1 MPTNLVESLKK
12 TAVSKPVTVRKSNK
26 RIVEKWQSVG
36 LLEGLSGRRKEIVAR
51 LLENEAAYLLKE
63 ANVMSSGEIE
73 GVASVAFPLV
83 RRVFGDIFAEKI
95 VSVQP
100 MNAPYGL
107 IFYLDFTFST
117 NDASKKMGMYD
128 NESVYGGNVKGAEII
143 NGVDIDS
150 NSTGFYD
157 LRNGYSSPFK
167 TQNLTLVASISGDNQ
182 MAPRNWVGTS
192 SSTAM
197 LGTDIASGGYE
208 ADVEWDPQILRDSTY
223 SYRLY
228 SVRLSVDNWNRL
240 NLSNTMGINAQ
251 LTVSGTANAAKVV
264 HRLTKLDKA
273 TRTIHFVMKAVNPAD
288 LLSDGVNNASVV
300 HFVVNDAW
308 GAGSTLGTIVG
319 EDWYFEGPYDKNSEY
334 NIAGTFQNFPELD
347 MKINSTHI
355 SAITKKL
362 KAKWTPEMAQDLA
375 AFHNVD
381 AEVELTGIL
390 SDHIE
395 LEIDREILNDLLKGA
410 TAGKRY
416 WNRHPGVFV
425 DSLTG
430 APLGNPPDYTGAV
443 DKWHETLMMVI
454 NDLSAVIH
462 RKTLLGPANF
472 IVCGP
477 EMSVILESSNAYL
490 ASVEPDDTKGT
501 AGVSRSG
508 SIAKK
513 WDVYVDPY
521 FPRNV
526 ILVGRQG
533 KQFLETGYVY
543 APYVP
548 LQVSMTIPDPNDFT
562 PRKAVMTR
570 YGKKMV
576 RPDLYG
582 IVIVQ
587 NLIF

>member
-1 MPTNLVESLKK
+1 
-12 TAVSKPVTVRKSNK
+12 
-26 RIVEKWQSVG
+26 
-36 LLEGLSGRRKEIVAR
+36 
-51 LLENEAAYLLKE
+51 
-63 ANVMSSGEIE
+63 MSSGEVE

-83 RRVFGDIFAEKI
+83 RRVFADIFAEKI

-107 IFYLDFTFST
+107 IFYLDFVYSS
-117 NDASKKMGMYD
+117 NDASKKMGMY
-128 NESVYGGNVKGAEII
+128 NQESVYGGNVKGAEII
-143 NGVDIDS
+143 NGVDVDS

-157 LRNGYSSPFK
+157 LRNGYSSPYK
-167 TQNLTLVASISGDNQ
+167 TNTGLAFATGSDPADNQ
-182 MAPRNWVGTS
+182 IAVREWETGSNS
-192 SSTAM
+192 AM
-197 LGTDIASGGYE
+197 LGTNIGTMGY
-208 ADVEWDPQILRDSTY
+208 AYHVEWDPQILKDGSNY
-223 SYRLY
+223 YRLY
-228 SVRLSVDNWNRL
+228 AVQLPVADWNRL
-240 NLSNTMGINAQ
+240 NLNNTMGINVV
-251 LTVSGTANAAKVV
+251 LKTDGTETGAKVV
-264 HRLTKLDKA
+264 HRLTKLDK
-273 TRTIHFVMKAVNPAD
+273 TNRTILLVMKASNSGSLIDNAGSNPTCDIHFVI
-288 LLSDGVNNASVV
+288 
-300 HFVVNDAW
+300 NDAW

-319 EDWYFEGPYDKNSEY
+319 EDWYFEGPANKSSEY
-334 NIAGTFQNFPELD
+334 GVTGTFQSFPELD

-362 KAKWTPEMAQDLA
+362 KAKWTPELAQDLS

-425 DSLTG
+425 DSITG
-430 APLGNPPDYTGAV
+430 APLGSPPDFTGPV
-443 DKWHETLMMVI
+443 DKWNETLMIVL
-454 NDLSAVIH
+454 NDLSATIH

-477 EMSVILESSNAYL
+477 EVAVILESSNAYL
-490 ASVEPDDTKGT
+490 ASVEPDDAKGV
-501 AGVSRSG
+501 AGVRREG
-508 SIAKK
+508 SISKK

-526 ILVGRQG
+526 ILIGRQG

-548 LQVSMTIPDPNDFT
+548 LQVSATIPDPEDFT
-562 PRKAVMTR
+562 PRKAVMQR

-576 RPDLYG
+576 RSDCYG
-582 IVIVQ
+582 LVIVQ
-587 NLIF
+587 NVVF